1 MTGKFQGEWNH
12 GGRVF
17 TTCFLFR
24 GSAGEMKVGA
34 SFSDD
39 PSILDSVS
47 DSIPYPVIT
56 QPCILNYLILRLQ
69 VFSRLPD
76 AFFSQVRACV

>member
-1 MTGKFQGEWNH
+1 MEESLFP
-12 GGRVF
+12 
-17 TTCFLFR
+17 CFLFR
-24 GSAGEMKVGA
+24 GSAGEMRVGA

-47 DSIPYPVIT
+47 DSIPYTVIT
-56 QPCILNYLILRLQ
+56 RRCILNYLILRLQ

-76 AFFSQVRACV
+76 AYFLKCVRVCKVCSL